1 MPDSKRLLVNC
12 SQYLIP
18 SSLLLV
24 VLALGLACSESGNTQ
39 LDRIKQRGELV
50 IVTRN
55 GPTSYYIEKNSETGL
70 EYELA
75 KKFADSLGVKLKTI
89 IARNISDV
97 VVILKTNRADM
108 AAAALINNQETGN
121 GLVYGPGFQWVTQ
134 QLVYRN
140 GQRPPSSL
148 DDITPDKLDLAADTL
163 SFLPAERLKREHPG
177 LSWNVHKEQDSNE
190 MLELLENREI
200 QYTIADSNELT
211 LARQYYPEI
220 RVAFNVSPPQPIA
233 WAIKKNDDLSL
244 LQAVWRFYENISSD
258 GELAGLIKRFYGP
271 MEKFD
276 YVDSRKFVDRFENRF
291 PKYQSL
297 FEAVARE
304 NNLDWRLLAAV
315 SYQESHWRVNAVSM
329 TGVRG
334 LMMLTRD
341 TAKSIGVED
350 RLDPEQSIRG
360 GTMYL
365 NSLINKIPERIRE
378 PDRTW
383 MAIAAY
389 NVGFGHLEDA
399 RILTQKQGGDPDNWL
414 EVKQRLPLLSRKQWY
429 KQTKNGYARGVE
441 PVLFVER
448 VRKYYNTL
456 VQLTQPDIPYF
467 DGSSEQLVETVN
479 VDSPVL

>member
-1 MPDSKRLLVNC
+1 MPDFKRLPVITRQFLVFC
-12 SQYLIP
+12 SLP
-18 SSLLLV
+18 LV
-24 VLALGLACSESGNTQ
+24 VFALLYACSESGKSQ
-39 LDRIKQRGELV
+39 LDRIKERGELI

-55 GPTSYYIEKNSETGL
+55 GPTSYYIEKNAETGV
-70 EYELA
+70 EYKLA
-75 KKFADSLGVKLKTI
+75 KKFADSLGVELKTI
-89 IARNISDV
+89 VARNISDV
-97 VVILKTNRADM
+97 ITILKTNRADL
-108 AAAALINNQETGN
+108 AAAALINNQENNN

-140 GQRPPSSL
+140 GQRRPSSL
-148 DDITPDKLDLAADTL
+148 DDITPNKLDLAADTL
-163 SFLPAERLKREHPG
+163 AFLPHDKLTREHPG
-177 LSWNVHKEQDSNE
+177 LSWKVHDERDSNE

-220 RVAFNVSPPQPIA
+220 RAAFNVSPPQPIA
-233 WAIKKNDDLSL
+233 WAFRKNNDLSL
-244 LQAVWRFYENISSD
+244 LQAVWHFYEKISND
-258 GELAGLIKRFYGP
+258 GELAALIKQFYGP

-276 YVDSRKFVDRFENRF
+276 YVDSRKFVDRFDKRF
-291 PKYQSL
+291 PQYQSM
-297 FEAVARE
+297 FEEVARE
-304 NNLDWRLLAAV
+304 NDMDWRLLAAV
-315 SYQESHWRVNAVSM
+315 SYQESHWRVNAVSP

-341 TAKSIGVED
+341 TARTIGID
-350 RLDPEQSIRG
+350 NRLDPEQSIRG
-360 GTMYL
+360 GSRYL
-365 NSLINKIPERIRE
+365 KTLVRKIPERIQE

-383 MAIAAY
+383 MALAAY

-399 RILTQKQGGDPDNWL
+399 RILTEKQGGNPDSWP

-448 VRKYYNTL
+448 IRKYYNTL
-456 VQLTQPDIPYF
+456 VQLTQPDIPYYKG
-467 DGSSEQLVETVN
+467 DDEQLVETVI

>member
-1 MPDSKRLLVNC
+1 MPDFRRLLADAG
-12 SQYLIP
+12 QYFVP
-18 SSLLLV
+18 CTLLLAV
-24 VLALGLACSESGNTQ
+24 IALLYSCSEPGKTQ
-39 LDRIKQRGELV
+39 LDRIKDRGELI

-55 GPTSYYIEKNSETGL
+55 GPTSYYIEKSSQTGL

-75 KKFADSLGVKLKTI
+75 KRFAKSLGVKLKTI
-89 IARNISDV
+89 VARNVADV
-97 VVILKTNRADM
+97 TTILKTNRADL
-108 AAAALINNQETGN
+108 AAAALINNRENDN
-121 GLVYGPGFQWVTQ
+121 GLIYGPAFQWVTQ

-140 GQRPPSSL
+140 GQRRPSSL
-148 DDITPDKLDLAADTL
+148 DDIFPDKLDLAADTL
-163 SFLPAERLKREHPG
+163 VFLPNGKLLREHPK
-177 LSWNVHKEQDSNE
+177 LAWNVHNEQDSNE

-233 WAIKKNDDLSL
+233 WAFRKNNDMSL
-244 LQAVWRFYENISSD
+244 LKAVWRFYEKISDD
-258 GELAGLIKRFYGP
+258 GDLAALIKRFYGP

-276 YVDSRKFVDRFENRF
+276 YVDSRKFVDRFEKRF
-291 PKYQSL
+291 PKYQTL
-297 FEAVARE
+297 FEEVAQQ

-315 SYQESHWRVNAVSM
+315 SYQESHWNVNAISP

-341 TAKSIGVED
+341 TAKTIGVD
-350 RLDPEQSIRG
+350 NRLDPEQSVSG
-360 GTMYL
+360 GTRYL
-365 NSLINKIPERIRE
+365 KSLINKVPKRIHE

-383 MAIAAY
+383 MALAAY

-399 RILTQKQGGDPDNWL
+399 RILTEVQGADPDVWL
-414 EVKQRLPLLSRKQWY
+414 DVKQRLPLLSRKQWY

-448 VRKYYNTL
+448 IRKYYNTL

-467 DGSSEQLVETVN
+467 KDADEQLVETIN
-479 VDSPVL
+479 VDSPVM